1 MAHSCRW
8 RFPARPGGSSNSG
21 TGRKAGRIRVTASL
35 QSVSGAHQN
44 AAGLGPGFDAALQV
58 SSVITSNLQI
68 FRDVLGES
76 NDSSSGEDEEFGG
89 FGSIT
94 EQKRVHSPST
104 ASSDTPIQERKPRG
118 RPPRVVSTQK
128 SSSPSTSSRSSPTQ
142 TQPEALE
149 KPVQKVKRL
158 PGRPPGASE
167 KRRGRPR
174 LNNKK
179 SWGSDDRYTETE
191 LDTEEEDGKK
201 EKSNDTDAKL
211 SRAGNSK
218 RLRETKLSP
227 LKSRLKT
234 CVPRRRRGRPPSAE
248 RLKAEAGSKRGNSAS
263 LLRNDDGSNDQD
275 SSNAPASPSPSTP
288 SRLTG
293 LRKSPRHRTPV
304 RIVPSSKRTDA
315 TIAKQLLQ
323 RAKKGAQKRLEKG
336 ASTGS
341 GVSSIDVGIRKTQV
355 KNIRQFIMPVV
366 STVSLRIIK
375 TPKRFIEDEG
385 GFGTPQMK
393 MPRLETSSSTM
404 VTCTQPTT
412 VVSSPSPVPVSS
424 TTVVNT
430 VTIATE
436 SLPPPPT
443 PTIVAT
449 IPSESK
455 NVNNDT
461 NDTTNGRFSSA
472 ASCGSSAV
480 SQHSSQLSSAESS
493 RSSSPSLED
502 STCESQGSDGTQAL
516 SEPEDNSLSL
526 QEQRETNEM
535 LDSRPVSPP
544 SEPEPGHCL
553 MERNKHGHRGQE
565 VGRGSQSQRVRENL
579 PTVPKKPIISPPTGV
594 LLSSSAHV
602 NVQQASSTA
611 SSSSSP
617 PPPPLLSPP
626 QLPPSVSNAA
636 AVTDHH
642 AQSPWI
648 SHSIP
653 PFCAGASV
661 LSGLA
666 DKRSRSILREPT
678 FRWTSLSHPEQKCF
692 SSAKYAKEGLI
703 RKPIFDNFRPPPL
716 TPEDV
721 GIIPQSGTG
730 GVTPV
735 TFPVPSS
742 GGGSKTLFGPLQP
755 HVHTQQSSSSRFDAP
770 LQKRSPLL
778 RAPRF
783 TPSEAHSRIFE
794 SVTLQSSSG
803 SSPGSLSPQQSSTS
817 SSRTIRR
824 KRRLISGTHR
834 GHLRSPSHSMTRRSS
849 QMGRQTSRG
858 KNIEKSLSSNNPSSI
873 PGVSASPL
881 TASAL
886 TPFSTFTTMTMGLG
900 AQATPDS
907 RRGAALNIPL
917 SSSSPLF
924 PIFPSAIQD
933 QVRGVKSSKERTVPQ
948 DSSVKEKDL
957 DKIREKEKENR
968 ESRRDLEKRGKVLSR
983 DCSPSTP
990 SSHFSVDGK
999 DSEVVALSSKKPLGR
1014 KKSATID
1021 ITSDPVPTE
1030 NRMVQSNM
1038 QTAVGK
1044 GSFSKKGR
1052 QSERGAEVEIEE
1064 KEKQNGSNQATT
1076 LSGQSNR
1083 QLPISSVLAQAEK
1096 QPVTD
1101 KRVVGLLK
1109 KAKAQLFKIEKS
1121 KMKLA
1126 EPTKVLGQESD
1137 SSETSVRGPRIKH
1150 VCRRAA
1156 VALGRNRAVFPDDM
1170 PTLSALPWEEREKI
1184 LSSMGNDDKS
1194 SVAGSEEAEP
1204 QSPPIKPRETRHK
1217 PIQDAPPKKG
1227 RRSRRCGQ
1235 CSGCQV
1241 PEDCGECTNC
1251 LDKPKF
1257 GGRNIKK
1264 QCCKMRK
1271 CQNLQWMP
1279 SKILLKQGKGK
1290 KEKRRNKVS
1299 EKKDSANT
1307 VKESNAES
1315 TMKPTPSSPKE
1326 ESLGKKSATPP
1337 LKLSEDKLRQPSEQ
1351 PSPLTTCSLP
1361 VDSSEPSAV
1370 SEVKQLTSVSS
1381 KKGHK
1386 DIQSETCSS
1395 SSSTSSSSSSSSA
1408 QSSPVKTSVLH
1419 LAQQK
1424 NWPTVNQTLSKKES
1438 PKSDPRKSLQE
1449 SPILPSSITPDSDL
1463 KRTKS
1468 SISWPDL
1475 SKQRPKDKA
1484 LTTKPHH
1491 SSNLNWLST
1500 PSTRGPAKSRATCD
1514 GVHRIRVDL
1523 KRDHDVDKV
1532 WDVGGLSLLTSGPVT
1547 PRVLCLLCA
1556 SSGNVEFV
1564 YCQVCCEPFH
1574 LFCLGESERPHQEQF
1589 ENWCCRRCRF
1599 CQACGRK
1606 HHKNK
1611 QPLLECDKCRNSYHP
1626 ECLGTNYPSR
1636 PTKKKKIWVC
1646 SNCVCCKSCGATK
1659 PGKSWNAQWSHDFS
1673 MCQECAKVSF
1683 KGKLCLL
1690 CNKCYD
1696 EDDDCGRRMM
1706 QCGHCKFWVHAKCEK
1721 LTDEMY
1727 ELLPNLPESVA
1738 FTCTKCTDCCPS
1750 LWRTELERNLQS
1762 CIRTVL
1768 NALLNSHTSMHLLRF
1783 RQQSVKPPE
1792 LNPETEER
1800 QPSRR
1805 SPEGP
1810 DPPVLME
1817 ATSEPSDSP
1826 QDLESVEKKMDL
1838 GCYKSVMEF
1847 GDDIA
1852 RIIQTSIH
1860 SSGGQLESRK
1870 ANGMVKAF
1878 FIRQM
1883 DRIFPWIKVKESR
1896 FWERQKVSA
1905 SVLLPNAVLPPSL
1918 DHNYAQWQ
1926 ERQELSRAV
1935 QPLFTKKI
1943 IPAPSPQSQSGPDPA
1958 SSPSVHPSLI
1968 RPLPLSPGDED
1979 SPDSPVPPGI
1989 GDNRQCALCLKYG
2002 DENNNEGGRLL
2013 YIGQNEWTHI
2023 NCALWSSDVF
2033 EDDNGSLKNVHLAVL
2048 RGKEM
2053 SCEKCQRP
2061 GATVS
2066 CCLTSCSNNYHFM
2079 CARQCQCIF
2088 LEDKKV
2094 YCSKHRDL
2102 IKGHAVSGF
2111 AVTRR
2116 VLVDIESMS
2125 LKKKWLSGLE
2135 PDDIHMIIG
2144 SMTIDCLGKLTELS
2158 DCKRKLFPV
2167 GYQCSRVYWST
2178 IDARK
2183 RCVYTCRIL
2192 VCHSAVSECDLRS
2205 TMAPE
2210 HNLTI
2215 AHSPSPVADFP
2226 DPFESPRRSDTLSP
2240 SCAPKLRVYTR
2251 NRHPSYPPAG
2261 PRPLISS
2268 GGTSQIQS
2276 HPVVTAGHSLPNPS
2290 VKNVDSRR
2298 HSSPSLSPPQPLI
2311 RQRGIVSSHIIS
2323 RPLTS
2328 PPPLIPSPARDPERA
2343 KHSGKES
2350 SNRDEEKSSLF
2361 STEKN
2366 RWQHTREQ
2374 SHKDTNKER
2383 VRVLSRD
2390 HVFKDTHKNKSKD
2403 IQLKDRGQVSAKE
2416 LEQHKCLTK
2425 ELRQKDT
2432 DRGRTV
2438 NRDHFRDSDK
2448 DRQVTKSAEKVAQPS
2463 TVSTNRGTEKNKTS
2477 SRAQSVDKNAFPK
2490 RDKGLGDSHKH
2501 RQHSRESGKDSSQ
2514 GKERSNRD
2522 SDKCRP
2528 HSRDS
2533 NHRSTERYKDSGK
2546 EHGSPFVS
2554 AGEIRSS
2561 RLTSAG
2567 QGQSSPPAGTAVV
2580 TGQHN
2585 NKNDR
2590 HEKHRS
2596 NDQQLSSTP
2605 SSRHKPLSSPDFA
2618 QLKDKSNSGKGST
2631 SGSGNISVTAV
2642 QKNTGKSGSP
2652 SFQKS
2657 SSQKSNDSIQSPIP
2671 STALKPL
2678 WLSKAA
2684 ADDDTSKQS
2693 SSKQPKVKRSSSR
2706 EQPKDQIGKSQTS
2719 GTDAYSIIN
2728 NTNSKITGSTKA
2740 DTHKFNKN
2748 GKPQVTQNHTKGQ
2761 SKTQDLK
2768 EDKSFSK
2775 SRQMLTES
2783 DKMIIPD
2790 NSNKIGQTSLTVEK
2804 LQPKHN
2810 TNNQLSVR
2818 DKSSASIPSDPN
2830 STNTLDGI
2838 SPSCHSTVTA
2848 SSVLP
2853 PGQGGGREIHFSSPS
2868 ANSDSSES
2876 DTQPH
2881 AAEVSLP
2888 RGYSQG
2894 LLAEDD
2900 PEGQDDDHQSLDDK
2914 HHDDDSDGS
2923 GSAKRRYPRRSARAR
2938 SNMFFGLTPFYG
2950 VRSYGEEDLHFYG
2963 SEEVAGSMV
2972 KKRSGVRKKS
2982 AEGQVDGADDISS
2995 SSSSGD
3001 SGEDDGSH
3009 NPYYYNFTRTIINP
3023 GEGLPSIE
3031 GIDQCLG
3038 QESQLQRFLKDEE
3051 QQKRQADTEE
3061 DLLSELSLGQQ
3072 HIGQLDGVD
3081 DGSESDTSISTTSTT
3096 NTIATSTPPKNTPK
3110 RRTRERHSD
3119 KMDSHPSNKDSDN
3132 SGGPGGGN
3140 TREGRKHQ
3148 KENCLP
3154 HVGKSQAQSQDPL
3167 DAQLSLSTDLLKS
3180 DSDNNNSDDC
3190 GNILPSDIMEFVL
3203 NTPSLSMQT
3212 LGQQAESSSSELLL
3226 DEGFVGVDV
3235 NRRKDILFDDFS
3247 QPLSSSESGSGS
3259 GVESN
3264 VNNSMSV
3271 EEPYL
3276 PLELPSDL
3284 SVLTT
3289 RSPTVSASQNHT
3301 AGSLIADP
3309 SDRSMLNLTTDSE
3322 TIRGRKISHKK
3333 REENQHNTTSLGNQ
3347 DVTEGH
3353 MTPEQFIPS
3362 PAIGQAVETTV
3373 NPDVPRAAGTPSLPS
3388 SPSISLKGQKFLPV
3402 TCSPS
3407 PVTVTGPPQVSSPA
3421 VIKTGPDKLIVV
3433 NQQFQPLYVLQTVP
3447 NGVTQ
3452 KISATG
3458 VMETGSPAVL
3468 SSMTLTTGLNTS
3480 LTPGQQIFP
3489 ATGKVLS
3496 TVAHPTQIHTFTGA
3510 TQTGFSTGIPSTTS
3524 GLLIG
3529 LSSQPQDQ
3537 SQFLV
3542 SEAGRPR
3549 EFCPNLTIVSSP
3561 STITSSSILP
3571 SGHGKKRPISRLQ
3584 PRKSKKLSRSRS
3596 QPSLARADVGPPN
3609 MTLINFSSSQITS
3622 IQGQPTGLVEVNA
3635 LSASQR
3641 KVPNIIKRPKPGGV
3655 MYLDPTSLLQQRIA
3669 STQSGIIGH
3678 DSSGHLLPCTVSSLT
3693 PSQSVLNVVSVP
3705 PSGVLGP
3712 GVSLSTPVLSSSGIT
3727 GPISSLLFKAGP
3739 HGLGLSDQ
3747 PVVLQPGGGP
3757 INVPVQ
3763 TSIASSLCVLPSHQS
3778 ISMSKGETEG
3788 GTVQYNK
3795 TQTLE
3800 SGQNA
3805 VSLNQASAAH
3815 FNPKRQVVGVFTRTQ
3830 TLSPSQS
3837 SRTTPISR
3845 SYELKQSHPCT
3856 IAPATG
3862 GEKGKTK
3869 AKRSLQNPEVVGGKK
3884 HKAYQEH
3891 YNRPSATPSVKANSS
3906 SKVSCSSEPMDTGKP
3921 TDKSTNHG
3929 KKKTSE
3935 CPGKI
3940 VGKGKVSH
3948 AKRAGSLIVSSAPGQ
3963 EDNAKD
3969 SALDSKPK
3977 KGIIF
3982 EISSED
3988 GFHIRCESIEEA
4000 WKSLTDKVQE
4010 ARFHAHLKE
4019 LSFDGV
4025 NALRMLGIVHE
4036 AVVFLLEQLSGSRHC
4051 RSYRFRF
4058 HKPEESDEPPVNP
4071 HGSARAEIH
4080 NRRSVFDVFNFLA
4093 SKHRQPPAYRPQ
4105 DEEEEEGQ
4113 LRVARRAFMELPLTV
4128 RFKQIKTT
4136 CKETVGVYRSPIH
4149 GRGLFCKK
4157 TIDAG
4162 EMVIEYSGNVIRS
4175 VLTDKREKYYDGKG
4189 IGCYMFRI
4197 DDFEVVDAT
4206 VHGNAARFINHSCEP
4221 NCYSRVITVDGQ
4233 KHIVIFAL
4241 RRIYCGEELTYDYKF
4256 PIEDASSKLPCNCGA
4271 KKCRSF
4277 LN

>member
-1 MAHSCRW
+1 
-8 RFPARPGGSSNSG
+8 
-21 TGRKAGRIRVTASL
+21 
-35 QSVSGAHQN
+35 
-44 AAGLGPGFDAALQV
+44 
-58 SSVITSNLQI
+58 
-68 FRDVLGES
+68 
-76 NDSSSGEDEEFGG
+76 
-89 FGSIT
+89 
-94 EQKRVHSPST
+94 
-104 ASSDTPIQERKPRG
+104 
-118 RPPRVVSTQK
+118 
-128 SSSPSTSSRSSPTQ
+128 
-142 TQPEALE
+142 
-149 KPVQKVKRL
+149 
-158 PGRPPGASE
+158 
-167 KRRGRPR
+167 
-174 LNNKK
+174 
-179 SWGSDDRYTETE
+179 
-191 LDTEEEDGKK
+191 
-201 EKSNDTDAKL
+201 
-211 SRAGNSK
+211 
-218 RLRETKLSP
+218 
-227 LKSRLKT
+227 
-234 CVPRRRRGRPPSAE
+234 
-248 RLKAEAGSKRGNSAS
+248 
-263 LLRNDDGSNDQD
+263 
-275 SSNAPASPSPSTP
+275 
-288 SRLTG
+288 
-293 LRKSPRHRTPV
+293 
-304 RIVPSSKRTDA
+304 
-315 TIAKQLLQ
+315 
-323 RAKKGAQKRLEKG
+323 
-336 ASTGS
+336 
-341 GVSSIDVGIRKTQV
+341 
-355 KNIRQFIMPVV
+355 
-366 STVSLRIIK
+366 
-375 TPKRFIEDEG
+375 
-385 GFGTPQMK
+385 
-393 MPRLETSSSTM
+393 
-404 VTCTQPTT
+404 
-412 VVSSPSPVPVSS
+412 
-424 TTVVNT
+424 
-430 VTIATE
+430 
-436 SLPPPPT
+436 
-443 PTIVAT
+443 
-449 IPSESK
+449 
-455 NVNNDT
+455 
-461 NDTTNGRFSSA
+461 
-472 ASCGSSAV
+472 
-480 SQHSSQLSSAESS
+480 
-493 RSSSPSLED
+493 
-502 STCESQGSDGTQAL
+502 
-516 SEPEDNSLSL
+516 
-526 QEQRETNEM
+526 
-535 LDSRPVSPP
+535 
-544 SEPEPGHCL
+544 
-553 MERNKHGHRGQE
+553 
-565 VGRGSQSQRVRENL
+565 
-579 PTVPKKPIISPPTGV
+579 
-594 LLSSSAHV
+594 
-602 NVQQASSTA
+602 
-611 SSSSSP
+611 
-617 PPPPLLSPP
+617 
-626 QLPPSVSNAA
+626 
-636 AVTDHH
+636 
-642 AQSPWI
+642 
-648 SHSIP
+648 
-653 PFCAGASV
+653 
-661 LSGLA
+661 
-666 DKRSRSILREPT
+666 
-678 FRWTSLSHPEQKCF
+678 
-692 SSAKYAKEGLI
+692 
-703 RKPIFDNFRPPPL
+703 
-716 TPEDV
+716 
-721 GIIPQSGTG
+721 
-730 GVTPV
+730 
-735 TFPVPSS
+735 
-742 GGGSKTLFGPLQP
+742 
-755 HVHTQQSSSSRFDAP
+755 
-770 LQKRSPLL
+770 
-778 RAPRF
+778 
-783 TPSEAHSRIFE
+783 
-794 SVTLQSSSG
+794 
-803 SSPGSLSPQQSSTS
+803 
-817 SSRTIRR
+817 
-824 KRRLISGTHR
+824 
-834 GHLRSPSHSMTRRSS
+834 
-849 QMGRQTSRG
+849 
-858 KNIEKSLSSNNPSSI
+858 
-873 PGVSASPL
+873 
-881 TASAL
+881 
-886 TPFSTFTTMTMGLG
+886 
-900 AQATPDS
+900 
-907 RRGAALNIPL
+907 
-917 SSSSPLF
+917 
-924 PIFPSAIQD
+924 
-933 QVRGVKSSKERTVPQ
+933 
-948 DSSVKEKDL
+948 
-957 DKIREKEKENR
+957 
-968 ESRRDLEKRGKVLSR
+968 
-983 DCSPSTP
+983 
-990 SSHFSVDGK
+990 
-999 DSEVVALSSKKPLGR
+999 
-1014 KKSATID
+1014 
-1021 ITSDPVPTE
+1021 
-1030 NRMVQSNM
+1030 
-1038 QTAVGK
+1038 
-1044 GSFSKKGR
+1044 
-1052 QSERGAEVEIEE
+1052 
-1064 KEKQNGSNQATT
+1064 
-1076 LSGQSNR
+1076 
-1083 QLPISSVLAQAEK
+1083 
-1096 QPVTD
+1096 
-1101 KRVVGLLK
+1101 
-1109 KAKAQLFKIEKS
+1109 
-1121 KMKLA
+1121 MKLA

-1326 ESLGKKSATPP
+1326 ESL
-1337 LKLSEDKLRQPSEQ
+1337 
-1351 PSPLTTCSLP
+1351 
-1361 VDSSEPSAV
+1361 DSSEPSAV
-1370 SEVKQLTSVSS
+1370 SEVKQLTSVS
-1381 KKGHK
+1381 
-1386 DIQSETCSS
+1386 T
-1395 SSSTSSSSSSSSA
+1395 

-2290 VKNVDSRR
+2290 
-2298 HSSPSLSPPQPLI
+2298 
-2311 RQRGIVSSHIIS
+2311 
-2323 RPLTS
+2323 
-2328 PPPLIPSPARDPERA
+2328 
-2343 KHSGKES
+2343 
-2350 SNRDEEKSSLF
+2350 
-2361 STEKN
+2361 
-2366 RWQHTREQ
+2366 
-2374 SHKDTNKER
+2374 
-2383 VRVLSRD
+2383 
-2390 HVFKDTHKNKSKD
+2390 
-2403 IQLKDRGQVSAKE
+2403 
-2416 LEQHKCLTK
+2416 
-2425 ELRQKDT
+2425 
-2432 DRGRTV
+2432 
-2438 NRDHFRDSDK
+2438 
-2448 DRQVTKSAEKVAQPS
+2448 
-2463 TVSTNRGTEKNKTS
+2463 
-2477 SRAQSVDKNAFPK
+2477 
-2490 RDKGLGDSHKH
+2490 
-2501 RQHSRESGKDSSQ
+2501 
-2514 GKERSNRD
+2514 
-2522 SDKCRP
+2522 
-2528 HSRDS
+2528 
-2533 NHRSTERYKDSGK
+2533 
-2546 EHGSPFVS
+2546 
-2554 AGEIRSS
+2554 
-2561 RLTSAG
+2561 
-2567 QGQSSPPAGTAVV
+2567 
-2580 TGQHN
+2580 
-2585 NKNDR
+2585 
-2590 HEKHRS
+2590 
-2596 NDQQLSSTP
+2596 
-2605 SSRHKPLSSPDFA
+2605 
-2618 QLKDKSNSGKGST
+2618 
-2631 SGSGNISVTAV
+2631 
-2642 QKNTGKSGSP
+2642 
-2652 SFQKS
+2652 
-2657 SSQKSNDSIQSPIP
+2657 
-2671 STALKPL
+2671 
-2678 WLSKAA
+2678 
-2684 ADDDTSKQS
+2684 
-2693 SSKQPKVKRSSSR
+2693 
-2706 EQPKDQIGKSQTS
+2706 
-2719 GTDAYSIIN
+2719 
-2728 NTNSKITGSTKA
+2728 
-2740 DTHKFNKN
+2740 
-2748 GKPQVTQNHTKGQ
+2748 
-2761 SKTQDLK
+2761 
-2768 EDKSFSK
+2768 
-2775 SRQMLTES
+2775 
-2783 DKMIIPD
+2783 
-2790 NSNKIGQTSLTVEK
+2790 
-2804 LQPKHN
+2804 
-2810 TNNQLSVR
+2810 
-2818 DKSSASIPSDPN
+2818 
-2830 STNTLDGI
+2830 
-2838 SPSCHSTVTA
+2838 
-2848 SSVLP
+2848 
-2853 PGQGGGREIHFSSPS
+2853 GGGREIHFSSPS

-3388 SPSISLKGQKFLPV
+3388 SPSISLKG
-3402 TCSPS
+3402 
-3407 PVTVTGPPQVSSPA
+3407 
-3421 VIKTGPDKLIVV
+3421 
-3433 NQQFQPLYVLQTVP
+3433 
-3447 NGVTQ
+3447 
-3452 KISATG
+3452 
-3458 VMETGSPAVL
+3458 
-3468 SSMTLTTGLNTS
+3468 
-3480 LTPGQQIFP
+3480 
-3489 ATGKVLS
+3489 
-3496 TVAHPTQIHTFTGA
+3496 
-3510 TQTGFSTGIPSTTS
+3510 
-3524 GLLIG
+3524 
-3529 LSSQPQDQ
+3529 
-3537 SQFLV
+3537 
-3542 SEAGRPR
+3542 
-3549 EFCPNLTIVSSP
+3549 
-3561 STITSSSILP
+3561 
-3571 SGHGKKRPISRLQ
+3571 
-3584 PRKSKKLSRSRS
+3584 
-3596 QPSLARADVGPPN
+3596 
-3609 MTLINFSSSQITS
+3609 
-3622 IQGQPTGLVEVNA
+3622 
-3635 LSASQR
+3635 
-3641 KVPNIIKRPKPGGV
+3641 
-3655 MYLDPTSLLQQRIA
+3655 
-3669 STQSGIIGH
+3669 
-3678 DSSGHLLPCTVSSLT
+3678 
-3693 PSQSVLNVVSVP
+3693 
-3705 PSGVLGP
+3705 
-3712 GVSLSTPVLSSSGIT
+3712 
-3727 GPISSLLFKAGP
+3727 
-3739 HGLGLSDQ
+3739 
-3747 PVVLQPGGGP
+3747 GGP

-3805 VSLNQASAAH
+3805 
-3815 FNPKRQVVGVFTRTQ
+3815 
-3830 TLSPSQS
+3830 S